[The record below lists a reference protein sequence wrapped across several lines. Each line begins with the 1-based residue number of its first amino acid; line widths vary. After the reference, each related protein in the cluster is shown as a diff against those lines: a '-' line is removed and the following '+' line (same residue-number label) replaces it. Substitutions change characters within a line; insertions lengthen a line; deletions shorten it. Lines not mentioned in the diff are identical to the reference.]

1 MASQAA
7 LGPRKEEQSIIPG
20 SSCRPADVYIPNW
33 SEGKDAALDVTV
45 VSSLQSTLL
54 TKAADEAGHTLKH
67 AFERK
72 MRQSGDDCLQEGIK
86 FFPLPVETLGGW
98 HQ

>member
-7 LGPRKEEQSIIPG
+7 LGPRKEEQAIIPG

-45 VSSLQSTLL
+45 VSPLQSSLL
-54 TKAADEAGHTLKH
+54 SKAAEEAGHALQY

-72 MRQSGDDCLQEGIK
+72 VRQVGEDCLQEGVK
-86 FFPLPVETLGGW
+86 FFPLPV
-98 HQ
+98 